1 MILPW
6 ITIPA
11 DDVRIQLPLSIFE
24 GDVKIM
30 FRDTKT
36 IDNTIEQLQN
46 VKALL
51 AEKEAHQK

>member
-11 DDVRIQLPLSIFE
+11 DDIRLQLPLSIHDR
-24 GDVKIM
+24 DVKMM

-36 IDNTIEQLQN
+36 IDNTIEQLENLKQ
-46 VKALL
+46 LM
-51 AEKEAHQK
+51 AEKEGK